1 MTRRL
6 VPALQVT
13 LGVVDCCG
21 HQYPIVL
28 RVASLER
35 VVVGYRK
42 SFWLLVSVA
51 ELVAEQ
57 YGVTEGDLPEVSEL
71 LLPEVSELLCIAQR
85 LCIGLVRRVSIRGY
99 KSCTRL

>member
-1 MTRRL
+1 LSSRMTRRL

-57 YGVTEGDLPEVSEL
+57 YGVTEGGAYL
-71 LLPEVSELLCIAQR
+71 
-85 LCIGLVRRVSIRGY
+85 
-99 KSCTRL
+99 KSASCSASR

>member
-1 MTRRL
+1 MSSRMTRRL

-71 LLPEVSELLCIAQR
+71 ICIAQR

-99 KSCTRL
+99 KSRTSL